1 MDKKSVESQEPIAR
15 SPEVNSSDDNTAEVI
30 SNMALAHELV
40 MNESF
45 KLEELP
51 GNS

>member
-1 MDKKSVESQEPIAR
+1 MDRNSLDNENSS
-15 SPEVNSSDDNTAEVI
+15 SPEEKTAEVI

-40 MNESF
+40 MNDSF